1 MPILRQALL
10 AKLHFARVT
19 RCDREYMGSISID
32 ADLLDAV
39 GLRPNEKVLVCD
51 VENGS
56 RFETYVLKA
65 ARGSREIG
73 VNGAAALLTGLGH
86 RVLIMSFGLMSA
98 EEMASHRPKVAICDA
113 ANAVSQVLAY
123 DPD

>member
-1 MPILRQALL
+1 
-10 AKLHFARVT
+10 
-19 RCDREYMGSISID
+19 
-32 ADLLDAV
+32 
-39 GLRPNEKVLVCD
+39 
-51 VENGS
+51 
-56 RFETYVLKA
+56 VLKA